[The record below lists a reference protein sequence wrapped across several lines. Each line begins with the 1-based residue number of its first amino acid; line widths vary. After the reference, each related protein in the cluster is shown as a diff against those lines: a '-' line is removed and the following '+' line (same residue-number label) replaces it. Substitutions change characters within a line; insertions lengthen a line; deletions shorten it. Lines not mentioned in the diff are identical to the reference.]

1 VSVRLLRGLSVLS
14 QKKQP
19 ERERSGPDTA
29 RHQRGDA
36 GYSGQWGG
44 GETGLTPL
52 LISPRQRLDAV
63 IKAAS
68 ALRLGGTSF
77 RLPMVWTLKSK
88 VEADV
93 FVAYT
98 DLETWA
104 GSIQPVQALRLYRER
119 LGIPAKLI
127 VCGMVSNGFTL
138 ADPGDTG
145 MMDVVGFSTAAPNVV
160 SDFAVA

>member
-1 VSVRLLRGLSVLS
+1 
-14 QKKQP
+14 
-19 ERERSGPDTA
+19 
-29 RHQRGDA
+29 
-36 GYSGQWGG
+36 
-44 GETGLTPL
+44 
-52 LISPRQRLDAV
+52 
-63 IKAAS
+63 
-68 ALRLGGTSF
+68 
-77 RLPMVWTLKSK
+77 MVWTLKSK

-145 MMDVVGFSTAAPNVV
+145 MMDVVGFPTAAPNVV
-160 SDFAVA
+160 SDFAVP

>member
-1 VSVRLLRGLSVLS
+1 M
-14 QKKQP
+14 
-19 ERERSGPDTA
+19 
-29 RHQRGDA
+29 
-36 GYSGQWGG
+36 
-44 GETGLTPL
+44 
-52 LISPRQRLDAV
+52 ISPRQRLDAV

-77 RLPMVWTLKSK
+77 PLPMVWTLKSK

-98 DLETWA
+98 DLEMCA
-104 GSIQPVQALRLYRER
+104 GSIQ
-119 LGIPAKLI
+119 
-127 VCGMVSNGFTL
+127 FTL
-138 ADPGDTG
+138 ADPDDTG